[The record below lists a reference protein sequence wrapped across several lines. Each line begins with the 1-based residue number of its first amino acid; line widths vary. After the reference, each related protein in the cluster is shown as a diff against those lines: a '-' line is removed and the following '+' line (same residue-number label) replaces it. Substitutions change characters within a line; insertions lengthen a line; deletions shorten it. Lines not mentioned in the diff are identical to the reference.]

1 MRELISAELGRNQV
15 PDLPESIRKR
25 ASELSNLPTLPGVVQ
40 MVSTMVEDADT
51 SAQQLAA
58 IISRDQVLSARIL
71 RMVNSPFY
79 GFPGRIS
86 SVTHALVLL
95 GFNVVKGLILTTSVF
110 ENLGKESRNLW
121 QHSLGVALICRRMAK
136 ELKMP
141 DPDEFMVSGL
151 LHDIGKVILC
161 HVAPREY
168 EAARKTAAVKHI
180 HISVA
185 EMEVMGVTHTE
196 VAGWVADKWH
206 LPGRL
211 QDALMFHH
219 KPSKALHSPAY
230 TGVVH
235 VADILARGMGYGDGG
250 DPTMPPLDHESFQRL
265 GLSYE
270 QLDQILALAEE
281 DYSTASEMFN
291 TETRL

>member
-1 MRELISAELGRNQV
+1 MPAIPGRVVVPELSDTIKQ
-15 PDLPESIRKR
+15 R
-25 ASELSNLPTLPGVVQ
+25 AAELSNLPTLPGVIQV
-40 MVSTMVEDADT
+40 VSTMVEDADT
-51 SAQQLAA
+51 SAQQLGAV
-58 IISRDQVLSARIL
+58 ISRDQVLSARIL

-110 ENLGKESRNLW
+110 ENLGKDARSLW
-121 QHSLGVALICRRMAK
+121 HHSLGVSFISRRIAK

-151 LHDIGKVILC
+151 LHDIGKVILS

-168 EAARKTAAVKHI
+168 EAARKVAAVKHI

-185 EMEVMGVTHTE
+185 EQEVMGVTHTE
-196 VAGWVADKWH
+196 IAGLVANNWH

-211 QDALMFHH
+211 QDVLMYHH
-219 KPSKALHSPAY
+219 KPREAKHSPAY

-235 VADILARGMGYGDGG
+235 LADILARGMGYGDGG

-265 GLSYE
+265 GLSY
-270 QLDQILALAEE
+270 QQIDQILAQAE
-281 DYSTASEMFN
+281 DDFVSASDMF
-291 TETRL
+291 TPGARL